1 MPLQK
6 YQHEVQVS
14 SRAPGVVYVRINNNR
29 ILFDS
34 ILEPFLRDYP
44 QTDQL
49 AHMLDHP
56 DET

>member
-44 QTDQL
+44 
-49 AHMLDHP
+49 
-56 DET
+56 